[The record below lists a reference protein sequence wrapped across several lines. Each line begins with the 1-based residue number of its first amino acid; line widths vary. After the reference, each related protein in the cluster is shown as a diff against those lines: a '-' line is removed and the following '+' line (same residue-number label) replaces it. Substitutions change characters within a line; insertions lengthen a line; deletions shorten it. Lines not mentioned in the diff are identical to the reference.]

1 MIGDCTGVWSGI
13 PTDFPLSLPIP
24 LVNVL
29 YQMLPI
35 VEVHRFFYEH
45 ECVLD
50 AIRER
55 LLEPV
60 AECAITPV
68 DLTGQCVELDEEVR
82 EFLIRPH
89 AKVVEFR
96 LRVGLRVRISEH
108 IAELL
113 DEKRPV
119 MQPVRRHEIGV
130 LFVFELRVE
139 VALGGP
145 T

>member
-1 MIGDCTGVWSGI
+1 MIGVCTGVWSGI
-13 PTDFPLSLPIP
+13 PTDFPLSLPVP

-68 DLTGQCVELDEEVR
+68 DLTGQCVELNEEVC
-82 EFLIRPH
+82 
-89 AKVVEFR
+89 
-96 LRVGLRVRISEH
+96 
-108 IAELL
+108 
-113 DEKRPV
+113 
-119 MQPVRRHEIGV
+119 
-130 LFVFELRVE
+130 
-139 VALGGP
+139 
-145 T
+145 

>member
-1 MIGDCTGVWSGI
+1 
-13 PTDFPLSLPIP
+13 

-29 YQMLPI
+29 YQTLPI
-35 VEVHRFFYEH
+35 VEVSGFFYEH

-50 AIRER
+50 TIREC
-55 LLEPV
+55 LFESV

-82 EFLIRPH
+82 KFLIRPH
-89 AKVVEFR
+89 AKAVEFR
-96 LRVGLRVRISEH
+96 LSIGLRVRISEH

-113 DEKRPV
+113 DVKRPV